1 MSRDQEGAMSHVP
14 PPDVTSNGAGAA
26 GSPMAPA
33 RRAAKAQAAV
43 SASGSASASGAGGGV
58 TTDASVI
65 REPVKLARAR
75 AELLCDPG
83 TFHPHRSAVGD
94 GVIAGS
100 GKVGGRA
107 VYIWAQDGTFKGG
120 SLGSAGGETI
130 VRTIE
135 MAERAWAPVV
145 GFPHSGGARLQEGVA
160 ALAAYAAIFRA
171 QARSNALQISVIGGP
186 CAGGGAYSPA
196 LGDLVMMAG
205 PESRMFL
212 TGPKIIERVTR
223 ERVTAE
229 DLGGPKVHA
238 KTGVSH
244 LDAVDDVAAGDLV
257 RNVLA
262 HLPGKA
268 GGALPLAP
276 PRDPPAGDPSR
287 HVPVNQRKVYDVRN
301 VIRHLVDGGELL
313 ELAPR
318 WARNMVVGLARMDG
332 RPIGVI
338 ANQPRH
344 LGGTLDADA
353 ADKGTWFVDFC
364 NKFGL
369 PLVVLSDTPG
379 FRPGVR
385 QEREAVL
392 RRGANLLRAFAVST
406 VPRVTVTLRQAYGG
420 AHIVMNCRDLGQDLT
435 FAWPSARIGVMG
447 ATQAIE
453 ITARRELQA
462 GADPAVLAA
471 AYEDEHLPVVVAAA
485 AGFVDEI
492 VEPTATRERIAAHF
506 GAHR

>member
-1 MSRDQEGAMSHVP
+1 VSA
-14 PPDVTSNGAGAA
+14 NGAA
-26 GSPMAPA
+26 GEQAPKSPRGRGAKGQATATATATAAEQPGDNG
-33 RRAAKAQAAV
+33 RAAGATPPPSTAAV
-43 SASGSASASGAGGGV
+43 V
-58 TTDASVI
+58 H
-65 REPVKLARAR
+65 EPVKLARAR

-83 TFHPHRSAVGD
+83 TFHPHRTAVGD
-94 GVIAGS
+94 GVIAGA

-107 VYIWAQDGTFKGG
+107 VYVWAQDVTFKGG
-120 SLGSAGGETI
+120 SLGSKGGETI

-160 ALAAYAAIFRA
+160 ALGAYASIFRA
-171 QARSNALQISVIGGP
+171 QARSNALQISVISGP

-205 PESRMFL
+205 PQAQMFL
-212 TGPKIIERVTR
+212 TGPKIIARVTR
-223 ERVTAE
+223 EIVTAE
-229 DLGGPKVHA
+229 ELGGPRVHA

-287 HVPVNQRKVYDVRN
+287 LVPTNQRKVYDVRH
-301 VIRHLVDGGELL
+301 VIKHLVDGGELI
-313 ELAPR
+313 ELGTR
-318 WARNMVVGLARMDG
+318 WARNMVVGLARMEG

-338 ANQPRH
+338 ANQPRY
-344 LGGTLDADA
+344 LGGTLDASA
-353 ADKGTWFVDFC
+353 ADKGAWFVDFC

-369 PLVVLSDTPG
+369 PLVVLADTPG

-420 AHIVMNCRDLGQDLT
+420 AHIVMNCRDLGHDLT
-435 FAWPSARIGVMG
+435 FAWPRARIGVMG

-453 ITARRELQA
+453 ITKRRELAA
-462 GADPAVLAA
+462 GGDAAALAA
-471 AYEDEHLPVVVAAA
+471 DYEAEHLPVGVAAA

-492 VEPTATRERIAAHF
+492 VEPTQTRERIAAHF

>member
-1 MSRDQEGAMSHVP
+1 MNPTPA
-14 PPDVTSNGAGAA
+14 DVKGNAAAASEAQAPNAAANGA
-26 GSPMAPA
+26 APA
-33 RRAAKAQAAV
+33 AERASQPPR
-43 SASGSASASGAGGGV
+43 
-58 TTDASVI
+58 TDVKVI
-65 REPVKLARAR
+65 VEPVKLARAR

-100 GKVGGRA
+100 GKVAGRA

-120 SLGSAGGETI
+120 SLGSKGGETI

-145 GFPHSGGARLQEGVA
+145 GFPHSGGARMQEGVY
-160 ALAAYAAIFRA
+160 ALGAYASIFRA
-171 QARSNALQISVIGGP
+171 LARSTALQISVIGGP
-186 CAGGGAYSPA
+186 CAGGAAYAPA

-205 PESRMFL
+205 PDAQMFL

-223 ERVTAE
+223 EVVTALE
-229 DLGGPKVHA
+229 LGGAKVHA
-238 KTGVSH
+238 RNGVSH
-244 LDAVDDVAAGDLV
+244 MDAVDDVAAGDLV

-262 HLPGKA
+262 HLPGRA

-276 PRDPPAGDPSR
+276 PREPPAGDPSR
-287 HVPVNQRKVYDVRN
+287 YVPANQRKVYDVRD
-301 VIRHLVDGGELL
+301 VIKHLVDGGFLL

-318 WARNMVVGLARMDG
+318 WARNMVVGLGRIDG
-332 RPIGVI
+332 RPVGVI
-338 ANQPRH
+338 ANQPRY
-344 LGGTLDADA
+344 LGGTLDANA
-353 ADKGTWFVDFC
+353 ADKGSWFVDFA
-364 NKFGL
+364 NRFGL
-369 PLVVLSDTPG
+369 PLLVLSDTPG

-385 QEREAVL
+385 QERDAVL

-406 VPRVTVTLRQAYGG
+406 VPRVTITLRQAYGG
-420 AHIVMNCRDLGQDLT
+420 AYIVMNCRDLGHDLT
-435 FAWPSARIGVMG
+435 FAWPSARIGIMG

-453 ITARRELQA
+453 ITARRELAA
-462 GADPAVLAA
+462 GGDPAALAA
-471 AYEDEHLPVVVAAA
+471 AYEAEHLPVGVAAA

-492 VEPTATRERIAAHF
+492 VEPTQTRERIAAHF